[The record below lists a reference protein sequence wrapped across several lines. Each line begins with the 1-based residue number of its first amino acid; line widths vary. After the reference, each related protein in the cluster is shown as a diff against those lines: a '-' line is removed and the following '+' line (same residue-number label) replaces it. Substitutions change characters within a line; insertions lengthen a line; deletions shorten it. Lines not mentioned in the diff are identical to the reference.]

1 MPINRED
8 SEQSAF
14 FNYLR
19 LRQPEVFDLAYHVPN
34 GGSRKG
40 GAREGA
46 RLKAQGVKAGV
57 PDICIALPRG
67 GYMGLYIEFK
77 ATPPNDAVVSKTQ
90 KEWLGRLDA
99 QGYRAV
105 LCKGLQALINEVEA
119 YLALPPTKTVK
130 NEDEQ
135 ATA

>member
-1 MPINRED
+1 MPIDREGN
-8 SEQSAF
+8 EQAAF

-19 LRQPEVFDLAYHVPN
+19 LRQPGVFELAYHVPN

-57 PDICIALPRG
+57 PDICIAVARG

-77 ATPPNDAVVSKTQ
+77 ATPPNDAAVSKTQ
-90 KEWLGRLDA
+90 NEWLGRLEV
-99 QGYRAV
+99 QGYKAV
-105 LCKGLQALINEVEA
+105 LCKGMQALINEVEA
-119 YLALPPTKTVK
+119 YLALPPTKRGLV
-130 NEDEQ
+130 DE
-135 ATA
+135 